1 MIVIAIIFGCIIGAL
16 IGINAPMIP
25 YTYSTFLAIAVVAAL
40 DSVFAIAYTR
50 SPAAWQGPDWYPSR
64 RSRRRDRSCRR

>member
-25 YTYSTFLAIAVVAAL
+25 YTYSTFLAIAVVAA
-40 DSVFAIAYTR
+40 R
-50 SPAAWQGPDWYPSR
+50 SKTKYRYIFS
-64 RSRRRDRSCRR
+64 SISSFCRKDVYKFDNN